1 MIDRGQAGGSS
12 KEEPDVSAGEWFS
25 GVLNQVRPITFESN
39 SALQFEIPAMMA
51 IVGTK
56 TPPHMKGVS
65 KDTDESEDDELFYS
79 AVCFELY
86 DAQPVSDDSN
96 LRNKFKSMREKLRK
110 ALQQGAA

>member
-1 MIDRGQAGGSS
+1 
-12 KEEPDVSAGEWFS
+12 
-25 GVLNQVRPITFESN
+25 
-39 SALQFEIPAMMA
+39 
-51 IVGTK
+51 
-56 TPPHMKGVS
+56 MKGVS

-86 DAQPVSDDSN
+86 DAQPLSDDSN